1 MLQNFEIDELS
12 QEYLALHP
20 MASTKQPSLVEEH
33 FQPVLEDSDENL
45 SNSDASVESDS
56 EDEPSNDKHKRARV
70 PK

>member
-1 MLQNFEIDELS
+1 
-12 QEYLALHP
+12 

-45 SNSDASVESDS
+45 SNSEASVESDS
-56 EDEPSNDKHKRARV
+56 EDEPSNDKHKKSRV